1 RQRIA
6 FFSLPEGEGGEDRR
20 SEPGGEISPPRLAS
34 LGDPPLRGGK
44 SLTYARLPRALR
56 KNSDGGRSSTRSAR
70 TSCPAPPGRTPC
82 SPRRAPPR
90 STGLRRA
97 EGRRPA
103 HSAAPLSNRP
113 QAPRRRGDPPCRY

>member
-1 RQRIA
+1 MNSGVCSVIAFDRPSGSILISPRQRIA

-70 TSCPAPPGRTPC
+70 TSCPAPPGRTP
-82 SPRRAPPR
+82 
-90 STGLRRA
+90 
-97 EGRRPA
+97 
-103 HSAAPLSNRP
+103 
-113 QAPRRRGDPPCRY
+113 